1 MPMQTTYT
9 DARAHLAKYMDATTS
24 MREPV
29 IIRRRNAEDVAL
41 IAVSE
46 LEGLM
51 EMAHLLRSPKNAER
65 LMSALSRAREG
76 EGEIQS
82 VDGLRREVD
91 LKGE

>member
-24 MREPV
+24 TREPV
-29 IIRRRNAEDVAL
+29 IIHRRNKEDVAL

-46 LEGLM
+46 LESLL
-51 EMAHLLRSPKNAER
+51 ETAHLLRSPKNAER

-76 EGEIQS
+76 EGVPQDVCDLPRDI
-82 VDGLRREVD
+82 G
-91 LKGE
+91 LKGG